1 MQLGDVARIQIGP
14 EMRRGIGELNGEGE
28 SVGGI
33 VVMRT
38 GKNALQT
45 IDAVKAKLES
55 LKPGLPEGVEVVE
68 VYDRSTLINNAIDN
82 LSFKLL
88 EEFIVVALVC
98 LVFLLH

>member
-1 MQLGDVARIQIGP
+1 GIPVQLDEVARIQTGP
-14 EMRRGIGELNGEGE
+14 EIRRGIGELNGNGE

-33 VVMRT
+33 VVMRS

-55 LKPGLPEGVEVVE
+55 LKLGLPQGVEIVE

-82 LSFKLL
+82 LSFKL
-88 EEFIVVALVC
+88 
-98 LVFLLH
+98 